1 MNPLACWNCEYPFR
15 AKIIERDGIIRGRSA
30 SDGGPYRL
38 YRCPQCGKEAKVE
51 SSRGQRLYASPETEY
66 GLLDYLFG
74 WSEWL
79 SPADFL
85 RVAQWQR
92 RASDHRRAFFEHD
105 GDSRY
110 SKRGLRQWLARLFGA
125 DERGDARRRANARA
139 HHASSEERTEQARRE
154 EPSRAR
160 TSTSSGLP
168 HPCTILGVSPH
179 ATEDEIRRAFRRL
192 ARRYHPDKQRS
203 NEAESL
209 ARARERFEE
218 LLTAYQKL
226 MDRRES

>member
-15 AKIIERDGIIRGRSA
+15 AQIIERDGIIRGRSA

-79 SPADFL
+79 SPTDFL

-105 GDSRY
+105 GDARY
-110 SKRGLRQWLARLFGA
+110 SKRGLRQWLARLFGR
-125 DERGDARRRANARA
+125 DERADARRRAQARA
-139 HHASSEERTEQARRE
+139 QGPSSEPHKEQTRRE
-154 EPSRAR
+154 PPHAE
-160 TSTSSGLP
+160 TSPPSGLP
-168 HPCTILGVSPH
+168 HPCTILGVPPD
-179 ATEDEIRRAFRRL
+179 ATEEEIRRAFRRL

-203 NEAESL
+203 NEAESI
-209 ARARERFEE
+209 ARARARFEE
-218 LLTAYQKL
+218 LLAAYQEL
-226 MDRRES
+226 MDRREP